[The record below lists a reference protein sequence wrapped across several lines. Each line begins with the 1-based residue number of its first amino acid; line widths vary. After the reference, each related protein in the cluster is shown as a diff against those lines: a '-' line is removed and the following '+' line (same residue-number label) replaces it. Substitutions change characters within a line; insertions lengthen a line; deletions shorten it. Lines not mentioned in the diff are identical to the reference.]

1 MGRPGSTHALGGNG
15 GGGADG
21 EQQQSFP
28 PSFRIQ
34 RAPTYATASG
44 SRRTKDRGTSA
55 GGGGGGRGKLIHQVN
70 IPYFDWI
77 FVLIVCCVL
86 KSDRM
91 DIVSVTMSS

>member
-1 MGRPGSTHALGGNG
+1 MGGRGSAGPTN
-15 GGGADG
+15 GAD
-21 EQQQSFP
+21 ELQQSFP

-34 RAPTYATASG
+34 RAHPTYATASG

-70 IPYFDWI
+70 MPYFDWI